1 MKPKE
6 DFVYC
11 SNWKCDRTNCARH
24 HYNQPWNVC
33 TIQRKYEPNGKRCA
47 GYTATKTNS
56 EE

>member
-33 TIQRKYEPNGKRCA
+33 TIQRKYEPSGKCCL
-47 GYTATKTNS
+47 GYTTTKTNLK
-56 EE
+56 E